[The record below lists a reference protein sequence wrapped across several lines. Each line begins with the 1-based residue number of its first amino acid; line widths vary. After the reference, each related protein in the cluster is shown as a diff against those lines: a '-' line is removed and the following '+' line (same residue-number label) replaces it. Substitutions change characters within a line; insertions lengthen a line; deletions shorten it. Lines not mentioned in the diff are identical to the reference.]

1 MARELDSDTL
11 ARKAFVI
18 ILACCGAFAGAV
30 FLFIL

>member
-1 MARELDSDTL
+1 MARHLDSDTL

-18 ILACCGAFAGAV
+18 TLTCCVAFAGAV